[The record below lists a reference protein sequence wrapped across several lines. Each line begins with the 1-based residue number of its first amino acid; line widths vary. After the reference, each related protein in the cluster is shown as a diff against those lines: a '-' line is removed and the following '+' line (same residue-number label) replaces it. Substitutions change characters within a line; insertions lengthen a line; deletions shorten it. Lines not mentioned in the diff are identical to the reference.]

1 MGTISKNLGIRIKEL
16 RERNKITQL
25 KLAEL
30 INMESSNLSKL
41 ERGMQMPKEE
51 SLESIA
57 NVLHVE
63 VKELFD
69 FSHIKQKNDLLKSL
83 INILNNSTENEL
95 QMYYKVIT
103 SIKEFKK

>member
-57 NVLHVE
+57 NVLNVE

-69 FSHIKQKNDLLKSL
+69 FDHIKQKNDLLKSL
-83 INILNNSTENEL
+83 INILNNSTEDEI

-103 SIKEFKK
+103 SIKELRK